1 MSHLPPP
8 MPPEQEGRAF
18 WNKARANFLAG
29 IVVVAPLYL
38 TVWLLWSSISW
49 IDSRVAKLL
58 PIALDIPGFLHI
70 PGYGLVFFVVFTAL
84 VGWTAKNY
92 AAAQLIAWSER
103 MLDRLPIVRSI
114 YNGIKQI
121 AETMLTQSKSSFSQA
136 CLVEYPRR
144 GIWAVA
150 FISTEA
156 RGEVGARVPEDEVMS
171 VFLPTTPNPTS
182 GFLLFVR
189 RADLIILDMS
199 VEEAAK
205 LVISAGLV
213 TPSYRGPN
221 GKAEP
226 ELPGFETV
234 GMAGPRAAAS

>member
-1 MSHLPPP
+1 MSHTPNP
-8 MPPEQEGRAF
+8 MPGKREGRIF
-18 WNKARANFLAG
+18 WARWRANFLAG
-29 IVVVAPLYL
+29 IVLVAPVFL
-38 TVWLLWSSISW
+38 TVWLLWSVISW
-49 IDSRVAKLL
+49 IDGRVATLL

-70 PGYGLVFFVVFTAL
+70 PGYGLVLFMVFTAL

-92 AAAQLIAWSER
+92 AAAQTIAWSER
-103 MLDRLPIVRSI
+103 MLAQLPIVRTV

-121 AETMLTQSKSSFSQA
+121 AETMLADSKTSFKQA

-150 FISTEA
+150 FISTKA
-156 RGEVGARVPEDEVMS
+156 RGEVGERLQDDELMS

-182 GFLLFVR
+182 GFLLFVP
-189 RADLIILDMS
+189 RADIIVLDMS

-213 TPSYRGPN
+213 SPSFDASKLEDNVP
-221 GKAEP
+221 AVDP
-226 ELPGFETV
+226 ASLPTRP
-234 GMAGPRAAAS
+234 AAAAS